1 MINQDLIVTQTAE
14 FVKNKLQSESTG
26 HDWLHVY
33 RVWNNAIKIGQA
45 EQVDMFVVQLGA
57 LLHDIAD
64 WKFYDGDLMAGV
76 RIAREFLNKFELDS
90 VVIDCVCDIVK
101 NISFK
106 GAKTFVERLS
116 KEGQVVQDADR
127 LDAIGA
133 IGIARTFAYG
143 GYKQREIY
151 NPEIKPIIHESF
163 EHYKNSIGTSINHFH
178 EKLLFLKDM
187 MNTQTAKKMAEQRHA
202 FMEEYMRKFYE
213 EVEVNDSLFQK

>member
-1 MINQDLIVTQTAE
+1 MVNQDLIITKTAE
-14 FVKNKLQSESTG
+14 FVKNKMDSESTG

-33 RVWNNAIKIGQA
+33 RVWNNSIKIGHA

-64 WKFYDGDLMAGV
+64 WKFYDGDLTAGA
-76 RIAREFLNKFELDS
+76 RITREFLDKFQIEGEVLDH
-90 VVIDCVCDIVK
+90 VCEIVK
-101 NISFK
+101 KVSFK
-106 GAKTFVERLS
+106 GAKTAVEKLS

-133 IGIARTFAYG
+133 IGIARAFAYG

-151 NPEIKPIIHESF
+151 NPAIKPIIHESF
-163 EHYKNSIGTSINHFH
+163 EHYKNSTGTSINHFH

-187 MNTQTAKKMAEQRHA
+187 MNTQTAKKMACERHA
-202 FMEEYMRKFYE
+202 FMEEYLRRFYE
-213 EVEVNDSLFQK
+213 EVEVNESLFQK

>member
-1 MINQDLIVTQTAE
+1 MVNHDLIIAQTAE
-14 FVKNKLQSESTG
+14 FVKNKMQSESTG

-33 RVWNNAIKIGQA
+33 RVWSNSVKIGQK

-64 WKFYDGDLMAGV
+64 WKFYDGDLSAGA
-76 RIAREFLNKFELDS
+76 RIAKEFLSKLNVES
-90 VVIDCVCDIVK
+90 TVIDHVCDIVK
-101 NISFK
+101 KISFK
-106 GAKTFVERLS
+106 GAKTAKEELS

-133 IGIARTFAYG
+133 IGIARAFAYG

-151 NPEIKPIIHESF
+151 NPAIKPIIHELF
-163 EHYKNSIGTSINHFH
+163 EHYKNSTGTSINHFH

-187 MNTQTAKKMAEQRHA
+187 MNTQTAKKMANERHA
-202 FMEEYMRKFYE
+202 FMEEYVRRFYE
-213 EVEVNDSLFQK
+213 EIEVNECLLQK

>member
-1 MINQDLIVTQTAE
+1 MVNQDLIITQTAE
-14 FVKNKLQSESTG
+14 FVKNKMQSESTG

-33 RVWNNAIKIGQA
+33 RVWNNSVKIGQG

-64 WKFYDGDLMAGV
+64 WKFYDGDLSAGA
-76 RIAREFLNKFELDS
+76 RIAREFLSKLDVDD
-90 VVIDCVCDIVK
+90 VVVDHVCNIVQK
-101 NISFK
+101 ISFK
-106 GAKTFVERLS
+106 GAKTVKEELS

-133 IGIARTFAYG
+133 VGIARAFAYG

-151 NPEIKPIIHESF
+151 NPAIKPIIHESF
-163 EHYKNSIGTSINHFH
+163 EHYKNSTGTSINHFH

-187 MNTQTAKKMAEQRHA
+187 MNTQTAKKMANERHV
-202 FMEEYMRKFYE
+202 FMEEYVRRFYE
-213 EVEVNDSLFQK
+213 EIEVNESLFQK

>member
-1 MINQDLIVTQTAE
+1 MDNQNLIITKTAE
-14 FVKNKLQSESTG
+14 FVKNKMESESTG

-33 RVWNNAIKIGQA
+33 RVWNNSIKIGQI
-45 EQVDMFVVQLGA
+45 EQADMFVVQLGA

-64 WKFYDGDLMAGV
+64 WKFYDGDLTAGA
-76 RIAREFLNKFELDS
+76 RIAREFLDRFQIDGE
-90 VVIDCVCDIVK
+90 VIDHVCDIVK
-101 NISFK
+101 NVSFK
-106 GAKTFVERLS
+106 GAKTAVESLS

-151 NPEIKPIIHESF
+151 NPAIKPIIHESF
-163 EHYKNSIGTSINHFH
+163 EHYKNSTGTSINHFH

-187 MNTQTAKKMAEQRHA
+187 MNTPTAKKMAGERHA
-202 FMEEYMRKFYE
+202 FMEEYMRRFYE
-213 EVEVNDSLFQK
+213 EVEIKESLFQK